1 GPLKSE
7 RSGIAEAM
15 ANLRLPP
22 SIQTSPA
29 LGTPTESAIA
39 HVGIMPIAGERH
51 VGNLFAAFEKHAPEL
66 RNLATAFSAA

>member
-39 HVGIMPIAGERH
+39 HVGINPAIHAHRPAAGAFGRF
-51 VGNLFAAFEKHAPEL
+51 VAARDGE
-66 RNLATAFSAA
+66 